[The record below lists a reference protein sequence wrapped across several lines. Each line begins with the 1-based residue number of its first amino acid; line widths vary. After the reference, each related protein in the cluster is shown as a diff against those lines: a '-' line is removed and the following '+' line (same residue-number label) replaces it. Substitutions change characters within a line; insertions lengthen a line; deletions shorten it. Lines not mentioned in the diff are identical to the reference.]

1 MNELHVIRSK
11 LNELLVEN
19 EKVTEIE
26 RLERDD
32 FVIDV
37 DRSENVNKEGENIC
51 EEIRREAEK
60 TVLKLELLRE
70 RVQ

>member
-1 MNELHVIRSK
+1 MTELRVIKSK
-11 LNELLVEN
+11 LNELLDHN
-19 EKVTEIE
+19 EKVTDIE
-26 RLERDD
+26 RLERDE

-37 DRSENVNKEGENIC
+37 DRSEEVTAEGEKIC
-51 EEIRREAEK
+51 DEIRKEAEK